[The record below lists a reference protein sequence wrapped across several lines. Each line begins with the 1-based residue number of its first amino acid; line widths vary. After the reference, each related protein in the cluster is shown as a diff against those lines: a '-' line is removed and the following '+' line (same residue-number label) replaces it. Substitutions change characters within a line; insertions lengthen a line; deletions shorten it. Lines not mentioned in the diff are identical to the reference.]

1 MKNYIYLIF
10 SVLIILSCADSNKE
24 TNAITSELKKENQVE
39 LSQGLD
45 LLQKHCYICHSPE
58 SSSHDEIIAPPMA
71 AIKMRYKMSYENEQE
86 FVDAIVAWTMNPIEE
101 NALMRGAIDRFKVMP
116 KQLFDKNEMRQLAI
130 YMYQNDL
137 SEPTWFAAHQ
147 KEMHGNG
154 GKRRQGMP

>member
-1 MKNYIYLIF
+1 MKICIYLIF
-10 SVLIILSCADSNKE
+10 SSLIFLSCKDSNEKP
-24 TNAITSELKKENQVE
+24 NAISSDLKKDNKVE
-39 LSQGLD
+39 LPQGLD

-71 AIKMRYKMSYENEQE
+71 AIKMRYKMSYKNEQE
-86 FVDAIVAWTMNPIEE
+86 FVDAIVAWTMNPMQE
-101 NALMRGAIDRFKVMP
+101 NALMRGAVDRFKVMP
-116 KQLFDKNEMRQLAI
+116 KQLFDENEMRKLAV

-147 KEMHGNG
+147 KEMHAKG

>member
-1 MKNYIYLIF
+1 MKIYIHLIF
-10 SVLIILSCADSNKE
+10 SSLLLLSCAESNKE
-24 TNAITSELKKENQVE
+24 PNTFSSDLKKGNQVDLAE
-39 LSQGLD
+39 GLD

-71 AIKMRYKMSYENEQE
+71 AIKMRYKMSYESEQE

-101 NALMRGAIDRFKVMP
+101 KALMRGAVDRFKVMP
-116 KQLFDKNEMRQLAI
+116 KQLFDENDMRQLAI

-137 SEPTWFAAHQ
+137 REPTWFAVHQ
-147 KEMHGNG
+147 KEMHAKG